1 MEIINSL
8 KRLKKEC
15 SPSVIALGT
24 FDGLHL
30 GHQDIVLTAYN
41 YARSNNL
48 KLIVFTFS
56 NHPLCSLKPEL
67 VPAQVIT
74 QKQKERYLKNYG
86 VDILINVP
94 FNTELSEISPE
105 DFLQK
110 LSFFNYK
117 CLVVGKNFSYG
128 FLGKGTIDTLED
140 AANKNSFEVIAR
152 DLVECDNDVISS
164 TRIRSF
170 IKEGNI
176 SKANQMLGRA
186 YSLTGVVTKGQ
197 QRGRLLGFP
206 TANIE
211 LCYSKMAIPANGVY
225 AVKVK
230 IGEKMYLA
238 MANVGNNP
246 TFGDVNNVR
255 LEVNIFD
262 FEGNLYNKEITVYF
276 YDRMRGETK
285 FSSVEELKQNIMFDK
300 VKIRNYFENLKIS
313 CN

>member
-94 FNTELSEISPE
+94 FDTELSEISPE

-170 IKEGNI
+170 IKEGNL

-262 FEGNLYNKEITVYF
+262 FDGNLYNKEITVYF